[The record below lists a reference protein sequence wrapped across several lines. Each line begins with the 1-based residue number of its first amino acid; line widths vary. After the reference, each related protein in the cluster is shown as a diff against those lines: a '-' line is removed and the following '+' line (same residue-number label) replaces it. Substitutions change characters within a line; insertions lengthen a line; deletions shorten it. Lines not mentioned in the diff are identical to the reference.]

1 MNENTTDD
9 IQSVQGTTPDLQT
22 EFAKK
27 LSELAPELL
36 ADGKIDSKKLKELL
50 DGDEADDSERF
61 GLFWPGKK
69 RAMRAAQEP
78 TTATLKPAKNESKDW
93 DTTQNLFIEG
103 DNLEVLKV
111 LQKHYHNKIKMIYID
126 PPYNTGKDFVYP
138 DNYKEGLASY
148 LEFTNQTSE
157 DGRRVSTNNDTDGR
171 YHSNWLN
178 MMYPR
183 LKLARNLLTDDG
195 IFLVSIDDHEQDNLR
210 KLCNEVFG
218 ESNFCGQI
226 IWKNSSKN
234 DQDYISEQHE
244 YFIAYV
250 KNKAHNKG
258 EWIERK
264 EGLQEIYKQF
274 DTLHRLHGSD
284 WKKIHSEA
292 LKWYKSFNE
301 SNPIY
306 SSKHYSWMDERGVYF
321 PADISGPNFG
331 QYRYDVIHP
340 VTGKICKEPASGWRY
355 PESTMKQRIAD
366 NLVHFGNDEN
376 TIPNNKVYLKDTEV
390 QSLTSIKYKDGRVAS
405 NALKQLMGG
414 DYFTNPKNVDL
425 LALFFAAFGVEKDD
439 IVLDFFSG
447 SGTTAHTVMQ
457 MNAVDGGSRRHIQ
470 VQLPEPTYTFKS
482 DKKVPR
488 KDARE
493 AFDAGY
499 MTISDIAKDRLRLA
513 GDKILSD
520 YTDNVKDRPEPL
532 DIGFKI
538 YTLTDS
544 NFTKWQ
550 SQSDTDKDSLQQRL
564 LDIRESSNNA
574 ATEEDLLT
582 EVLLKQGISLT
593 APISHADVAGLSV
606 WTVGDNLVCAYLNEK
621 QKPNLDQL
629 RAIAA
634 NEPAKLIV
642 LEDAFQGDDELK
654 TNLHQICKSQKIELW
669 TV

>member
-78 TTATLKPAKNESKDW
+78 TSATLKPAKDESKDW
-93 DTTQNLFIEG
+93 GTTQNLFIEG
-103 DNLEVLKV
+103 DNFEVLKV

-138 DNYKEGLASY
+138 DNFKEGLQNY
-148 LEFTNQTSE
+148 LEFSKQVDEGNKKI
-157 DGRRVSTNNDTDGR
+157 STNTETDGR

-183 LKLARNLLTDDG
+183 LKLARNLLTNDG
-195 IFLVSIDDHEQDNLR
+195 MIFISIDDNEIAQLR
-210 KLCNEVFG
+210 KLCDEIFG
-218 ESNFCGQI
+218 EGN
-226 IWKNSSKN
+226 
-234 DQDYISEQHE
+234 
-244 YFIAYV
+244 FIAQLI
-250 KNKAHNKG
+250 
-258 EWIERK
+258 W
-264 EGLQEIYKQF
+264 Q
-274 DTLHRLHGSD
+274 
-284 WKKIHSEA
+284 KIHSTKNDAKYFSDNHEYILCYARRIDDAKINLLDRSEA
-292 LKWYKSFNE
+292 MNARYQNPDNDPRGPWQSGDLVANE
-301 SNPIY
+301 PRKDGNYEVAS
-306 SSKHYSWMDERGVYF
+306 
-321 PADISGPNFG
+321 PN
-331 QYRYDVIHP
+331 
-340 VTGKICKEPASGWRY
+340 GKIF
-355 PESTMKQRIAD
+355 T
-366 NLVHFGNDEN
+366 
-376 TIPNNKVYLKDTEV
+376 
-390 QSLTSIKYKDGRVAS
+390 VAS
-405 NALKQLMGG
+405 NKHWVYSRESMNKLISDNRIWFGVSGDSFPRKKRFLSEVLQGKKPDTLMLNNEVGHNQEG
-414 DYFTNPKNVDL
+414 KREL
-425 LALFFAAFGVEKDD
+425 LALFDGVSVFDTPKPVRLMKRLVELATKDSQD
-439 IVLDFFSG
+439 AIVLDFFSG
-447 SGTTAHTVMQ
+447 TAATAHAVMQ
-457 MNAVDGGSRRHIQ
+457 LNAEDGGNRKHIQ
-470 VQLPEPTYTFKS
+470 VQLPEPADEKS
-482 DKKVPR
+482 
-488 KDARE
+488 E
-493 AFDAGY
+493 AYKAGY
-499 MTISDIAKDRLRLA
+499 RKISDISKERIRRAGEKIKTDLA
-513 GDKILSD
+513 NKLAERGTMFD
-520 YTDNVKDRPEPL
+520 V
-532 DIGFKI
+532 GFKVFK
-538 YTLTDS
+538 LSES

-550 SQSDTDKDSLQQRL
+550 SQSDTDKGSLQQHL
-564 LDIRESSNNA
+564 LDIRESSNDA

-593 APISHADVAGLSV
+593 APIFHADVAGLSV

-621 QKPNLDQL
+621 QRPNLDQL

>member
-78 TTATLKPAKNESKDW
+78 TTATLKPAKDESKDW

-148 LEFTNQTSE
+148 LEFTKQVDE
-157 DGRRVSTNNDTDGR
+157 GGKRVSTNSDTDGR

-178 MMYPR
+178 MIYPR
-183 LKLARNLLTDDG
+183 LKLARNLLSNDG
-195 IFLVSIDDHEQDNLR
+195 IIFLSIGDDEVDNL
-210 KLCNEVFG
+210 KKVCNEIFG
-218 ESNFCGQI
+218 ESRFIAQFV
-226 IWKNSSKN
+226 WKSRAKPTNAGDSKYRPQKVAEYILAYARMSGDEIKLRPGTGEDRTYPHHDENGDYRTTTILTSNRGTFRRETMRFALN
-234 DQDYISEQHE
+234 DFVPPSEQRW
-244 YFIAYV
+244 
-250 KNKAHNKG
+250 KAGK
-258 EWIERK
+258 EEIEKLFNSGRVAFRNGSPFRK
-264 EGLQEIYKQF
+264 IYKQDEEEILTPLYTFVDSSISGTAENGKAEVTKLLGNTHGF
-274 DTLHRLHGSD
+274 DTVKPL
-284 WKKIHSEA
+284 
-292 LKWYKSFNE
+292 
-301 SNPIY
+301 
-306 SSKHYSWMDERGVYF
+306 
-321 PADISGPNFG
+321 
-331 QYRYDVIHP
+331 
-340 VTGKICKEPASGWRY
+340 
-355 PESTMKQRIAD
+355 
-366 NLVHFGNDEN
+366 
-376 TIPNNKVYLKDTEV
+376 
-390 QSLTSIKYKDGRVAS
+390 
-405 NALKQLMGG
+405 QLMEYLISISTS
-414 DYFTNPKNVDL
+414 D
-425 LALFFAAFGVEKDD
+425 ED
-439 IVLDFFSG
+439 IVMDLFSG
-447 SGTTAHTVMQ
+447 SGTTGHAVMRL
-457 MNAVDGGSRRHIQ
+457 NAKDGSSRRHIQ
-470 VQLPEPTYTFKS
+470 IQIPEPT
-482 DKKVPR
+482 DP
-488 KDARE
+488 DGEARST
-493 AFDAGY
+493 GY
-499 MTISDIAKDRLRLA
+499 MNVADITMERVRRA
-513 GDKILSD
+513 GEKILSEFSD
-520 YTDNVKDRPEPL
+520 KLNERDIPL
-532 DIGFKI
+532 DVGFKVFQ
-538 YTLTDS
+538 LAES

-550 SQSDTDKDSLQQRL
+550 SQSDTDKDSLQQHL

-582 EVLLKQGISLT
+582 EVLLKQGVSLT
-593 APISHADVAGLSV
+593 APISHTDVAGLSV